1 MENLV
6 YSFDPRVGHSS
17 HEEVR
22 AGKLPAATSPQT
34 AASPS
39 WQREDGDD
47 EHDRQV
53 ANIMAAT
60 RPLRMRL

>member
-22 AGKLPAATSPQT
+22 AET
-34 AASPS
+34 ASRHLAPDRRVAS
-39 WQREDGDD
+39 WQREDGG
-47 EHDRQV
+47 
-53 ANIMAAT
+53 
-60 RPLRMRL
+60 RLNTTGRWPTSWPRLAP

>member
-6 YSFDPRVGHSS
+6 YSFDPRVEHSS

-22 AGKLPAATSPQT
+22 AETSSRHLAPDRRV
-34 AASPS
+34 AS

-53 ANIMAAT
+53 ADIMAST
-60 RPLRMRL
+60 RPLTMRL